1 MNVCVQKKAKN
12 TPRSNHLQRNIFK
25 CTNTFIFSDSIL
37 HCKGQSFLLVFE
49 TPRECLVG
57 LGCSKARCKF
67 NETSESLQLPCSK
80 ITVLNKLPK
89 MSINV
94 KYFRCVDVYS
104 VILKSCPVG
113 ICMFSLVFG
122 KFKHIKQKDFLLQ
135 KALSNACLCQAFFLP
150 IFLLF
155 FSRSHVSFNKV
166 CWFRTV
172 RVYFHPPFNISPSR
186 YSHLQNH

>member
-1 MNVCVQKKAKN
+1 
-12 TPRSNHLQRNIFK
+12 
-25 CTNTFIFSDSIL
+25 
-37 HCKGQSFLLVFE
+37 
-49 TPRECLVG
+49 
-57 LGCSKARCKF
+57 
-67 NETSESLQLPCSK
+67 
-80 ITVLNKLPK
+80 

-104 VILKSCPVG
+104 VILKSPPVG

-122 KFKHIKQKDFLLQ
+122 KFKHIKRKDFLLQ

-155 FSRSHVSFNKV
+155 FSRSHVSLNKV

-172 RVYFHPPFNISPSR
+172 RVSFHPHSTSPHHAAPLCSTISARGNQTGESPNLADHNKQNLLTSVLR
-186 YSHLQNH
+186 ESLQTPA